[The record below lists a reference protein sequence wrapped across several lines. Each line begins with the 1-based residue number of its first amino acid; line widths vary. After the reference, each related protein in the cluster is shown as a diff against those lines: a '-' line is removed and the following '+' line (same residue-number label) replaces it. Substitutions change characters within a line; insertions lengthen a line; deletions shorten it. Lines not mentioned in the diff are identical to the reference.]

1 VPPHE
6 NGVIW
11 SYSRLS
17 ELPQH
22 LHMPPSLVKTIF
34 FVVAEMY
41 RLWEK
46 QAAPKNKI
54 VSNKNNFLMLL
65 QGFKDKYIF

>member
-1 VPPHE
+1 
-6 NGVIW
+6 
-11 SYSRLS
+11 
-17 ELPQH
+17 
-22 LHMPPSLVKTIF
+22 MPPSLVKTIF

-46 QAAPKNKI
+46 QAALNNKI
-54 VSNKNNFLMLL
+54 VNNKNIFLMLI